1 MKHISEVIKESQNK
15 MIQELNLLNAKDFGT
30 KEQFLETYADLTD
43 TSGAIIC
50 SDCMHGN
57 HEVSGHSTCEC
68 ACHGNPQ
75 CFVCGRCLLLA
86 EDRREGLHNEGCL
99 TAYEQQEAN
108 REPNEPFGRYPW
120 ER

>member
-1 MKHISEVIKESQNK
+1 MKHISQIINEEKNK
-15 MIQELNLLNAKDFGT
+15 SLAALNDIDPQEFK
-30 KEQFLETYADLTD
+30 DLTD

-50 SDCMHGN
+50 DDCWHGN
-57 HEVSGHSTCEC
+57 HEIAGHPTCEC

-86 EDRREGLHNEGCL
+86 EDRREGVHQENCQGLYDE
-99 TAYEQQEAN
+99 QEAN
-108 REPNEPFGRYPW
+108 RVPNEPFGRYEW